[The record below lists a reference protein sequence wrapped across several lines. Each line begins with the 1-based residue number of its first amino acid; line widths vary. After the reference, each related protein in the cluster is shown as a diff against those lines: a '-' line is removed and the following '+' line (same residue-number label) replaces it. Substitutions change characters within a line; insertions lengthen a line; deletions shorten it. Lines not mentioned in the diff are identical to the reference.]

1 MSAPRLSEF
10 IKAYDVRGLV
20 PEQLNSEVAFAIGS
34 AFALVVA
41 RPDGASSIVVG
52 HDMRPSSPDLSRA
65 FAEGAASQGLDV
77 TLIGL
82 CSTDG
87 LYYASGS
94 LDVPGAMFTASHN
107 PAQYNGIKLCRS
119 GARPVGQDTGLG
131 QVRDLA
137 QSLLDSSSAAVTPT
151 TVTPTTVTPTTVTP
165 TTATPTTATP
175 TSLPPTSETA
185 AGIISERDVLG
196 GYATFLRGLV
206 DLSDI
211 RPLTVVVDAGNGMG
225 GHTVPAVLGTLG
237 GLPALPLTVIPLYFE
252 LDGTFPN
259 HEANPLNPE
268 NLRDLQAAVIAQGAD
283 LGLAFDGDADRC
295 FVVDERGEPVSP
307 SAITALVAIREIAK
321 ERAAGRDARIVYN
334 VISSAAVPEIIA
346 EAGAT
351 AVRTRVGHSFIKG
364 EMARNKAVFG
374 GEHSAH
380 YYFRDFWF
388 ADTGML
394 AAMHV
399 LAALGEQPRPISE
412 VVARFTRYAASGEI
426 NSTVAD
432 AGVATTDVR
441 AEAQAW
447 ARVHD
452 EVVEFDE
459 LDGMTVS
466 HQAHPMWWFNLRA
479 SNTEPLL
486 RLNVEAKDE
495 ATMQRVRDD
504 VLSIV
509 RRENLVA
516 EETEDVADDSIPPV
530 PAPPVPAPPVPAP
543 PVPAPPVPAPPV
555 PAPPVSTPPEA
566 QTASSPAPEI
576 EPWLREILRCPN
588 CGSMLLDGSGPS
600 GPELQCTN
608 TECCLAYRIDDGIP
622 VLLVDESRSLAN

>member
-1 MSAPRLSEF
+1 VSAPRLSEF

-20 PEQLNSEVAFAIGS
+20 PQQLNDAVAFAIGS
-34 AFALVVA
+34 AFAQIVA

-52 HDMRPSSPDLSRA
+52 HDMRESSPGLSRS
-65 FAEGAASQGLDV
+65 FAAGVAAHGLDV

-87 LYYASGS
+87 LYYASGA

-107 PAQYNGIKLCRS
+107 PARYNGIKLCRS
-119 GARPVGQDTGLG
+119 AARPVGQDTGLS
-131 QVRDLA
+131 QIRDLA
-137 QSLLDSSSAAVTPT
+137 QSLLDSD
-151 TVTPTTVTPTTVTP
+151 
-165 TTATPTTATP
+165 TAPGAGAG
-175 TSLPPTSETA
+175 A
-185 AGIISERDVLG
+185 AGAGGVDAPRGHITERDVLAD
-196 GYATFLRGLV
+196 YAQFLRGLV
-206 DLSDI
+206 DLRELRS
-211 RPLTVVVDAGNGMG
+211 LTVVVDAGNGMG
-225 GHTVPAVLGTLG
+225 GHTVPAVLGTQA

-268 NLRDLQAAVIAQGAD
+268 NLRDLQAAVIAHGAD

-307 SAITALVAIREIAK
+307 SAITALVGTREVAK
-321 ERAAGRDARIVYN
+321 ERAAGREATIVYN
-334 VISSAAVPEIIA
+334 VISSAAVPELIV

-364 EMARNKAVFG
+364 EMARVQAVFG

-399 LAALGEQPRPISE
+399 LAALGEQSRPLSE
-412 VVARFTRYAASGEI
+412 LVAEFSRYVASGEI

-432 AGVATTDVR
+432 ARAATAEAR
-441 AEAQAW
+441 AWAQAW
-447 ARVHD
+447 GQEAGQN
-452 EVVEFDE
+452 VEFDE
-459 LDGMTVS
+459 LDGMTVTCKGD
-466 HQAHPMWWFNLRA
+466 PMWWFNLRA

-486 RLNVEAKDE
+486 RLNVEAADVP
-495 ATMQRVRDD
+495 TMQRVRDE

-509 RRENLVA
+509 QGEKMT
-516 EETEDVADDSIPPV
+516 EETQPASAAAPIDA
-530 PAPPVPAPPVPAP
+530 PAPR
-543 PVPAPPVPAPPV
+543 
-555 PAPPVSTPPEA
+555 
-566 QTASSPAPEI
+566 I
-576 EPWLREILRCPN
+576 EPWLREILRCPQ
-588 CGSMLLDGSGPS
+588 CRSILSDGSGPG
-600 GPELQCTN
+600 GPELHCTN
-608 TECCLAYRIDDGIP
+608 TACRRAYRIDDGIP
-622 VLLVDESRSLAN
+622 VLLVDESRFLAN

>member
-1 MSAPRLSEF
+1 VSAPRLSEF

-20 PEQLNSEVAFAIGS
+20 PQQLNDAVAFAIGS
-34 AFALVVA
+34 AFAQIVA

-52 HDMRPSSPDLSRA
+52 HDMRESSPGLSRS
-65 FAEGAASQGLDV
+65 FAAGVAAHGLDV

-87 LYYASGS
+87 LYYASGA

-107 PAQYNGIKLCRS
+107 PARYNGIKLCRS
-119 GARPVGQDTGLG
+119 AARPVGQDTGLS
-131 QVRDLA
+131 QIRDLA
-137 QSLLDSSSAAVTPT
+137 QSLLDSD
-151 TVTPTTVTPTTVTP
+151 
-165 TTATPTTATP
+165 TAPGAGAG
-175 TSLPPTSETA
+175 A
-185 AGIISERDVLG
+185 AGAGGVDAPRGHITERDVLAD
-196 GYATFLRGLV
+196 YAQFLRGLV
-206 DLSDI
+206 DLREL

-225 GHTVPAVLGTLG
+225 GHTVPAVLGTQA

-268 NLRDLQAAVIAQGAD
+268 NLRDLQAAVIAHGAD

-307 SAITALVAIREIAK
+307 SAITALVGTREVAK
-321 ERAAGRDARIVYN
+321 ERAAGREATIVYN
-334 VISSAAVPEIIA
+334 VISSAAVPELIV

-364 EMARNKAVFG
+364 EMARVQAVFG

-399 LAALGEQPRPISE
+399 LAALGEQSRPLSE
-412 VVARFTRYAASGEI
+412 LVAEFSRYVASGEI

-432 AGVATTDVR
+432 ARAATAEAR
-441 AEAQAW
+441 AWAQAW
-447 ARVHD
+447 GQEAGQN
-452 EVVEFDE
+452 VEFDE
-459 LDGMTVS
+459 LDGMTVTCKGD
-466 HQAHPMWWFNLRA
+466 PMWWFNLRA

-486 RLNVEAKDE
+486 RLNVEAADVP
-495 ATMQRVRDD
+495 TMQRVRDE

-509 RRENLVA
+509 QGEKMT
-516 EETEDVADDSIPPV
+516 EETQPASAAAPIDA
-530 PAPPVPAPPVPAP
+530 PAPR
-543 PVPAPPVPAPPV
+543 
-555 PAPPVSTPPEA
+555 
-566 QTASSPAPEI
+566 I
-576 EPWLREILRCPN
+576 EPWLREILRCPQ
-588 CGSMLLDGSGPS
+588 CRSILSDGSGPG
-600 GPELQCTN
+600 GPELHCTN
-608 TECCLAYRIDDGIP
+608 TACRRAYRIDDGIP
-622 VLLVDESRSLAN
+622 VLLVDESRFLAN

>member
-20 PEQLNSEVAFAIGS
+20 PQQLNDAVAFAIGS
-34 AFALVVA
+34 AFAQVVA

-52 HDMRPSSPDLSRA
+52 HDMRESSPGLSRS
-65 FAEGAASQGLDV
+65 FAAGVAAHGLDV

-87 LYYASGS
+87 LYYASGA

-107 PAQYNGIKLCRS
+107 PARYNGIKLCRS
-119 GARPVGQDTGLG
+119 AARPVGQDTGLS
-131 QVRDLA
+131 QIRDLA
-137 QSLLDSSSAAVTPT
+137 QSLLDSD
-151 TVTPTTVTPTTVTP
+151 
-165 TTATPTTATP
+165 TAPGAGAG
-175 TSLPPTSETA
+175 A
-185 AGIISERDVLG
+185 AGAGGVDAPRGHITERDVLAD
-196 GYATFLRGLV
+196 YAQFLRGLV
-206 DLSDI
+206 DLREL

-225 GHTVPAVLGTLG
+225 GHTVPAVLGTQA

-268 NLRDLQAAVIAQGAD
+268 NLRDLQAAVIAHGAD

-307 SAITALVAIREIAK
+307 SAITALVGTREVAK
-321 ERAAGRDARIVYN
+321 ERAAGREATIVYN
-334 VISSAAVPEIIA
+334 VISSVAVPELIV

-364 EMARNKAVFG
+364 EMARVQAVFG

-399 LAALGEQPRPISE
+399 LAALGEQSRPLSE
-412 VVARFTRYAASGEI
+412 LVAEFSRYVASGEI

-432 AGVATTDVR
+432 ARAATAEAR
-441 AEAQAW
+441 AWAQAW
-447 ARVHD
+447 GQEAGQN
-452 EVVEFDE
+452 VEFDE
-459 LDGMTVS
+459 LDGMTVTCKGD
-466 HQAHPMWWFNLRA
+466 PMWWFNLRA

-486 RLNVEAKDE
+486 RLNVEAADVP
-495 ATMQRVRDD
+495 TMQRVRDE

-509 RRENLVA
+509 QGEKMT
-516 EETEDVADDSIPPV
+516 EETQ
-530 PAPPVPAPPVPAP
+530 PAPAAAPIDAPAPR
-543 PVPAPPVPAPPV
+543 
-555 PAPPVSTPPEA
+555 
-566 QTASSPAPEI
+566 I
-576 EPWLREILRCPN
+576 EPWLREILRCPQ
-588 CGSMLLDGSGPS
+588 CRSILSDGSGPG
-600 GPELQCTN
+600 GPELHCTN
-608 TECCLAYRIDDGIP
+608 TACRRAYRIDDGIP
-622 VLLVDESRSLAN
+622 VLLVDESRFLAN